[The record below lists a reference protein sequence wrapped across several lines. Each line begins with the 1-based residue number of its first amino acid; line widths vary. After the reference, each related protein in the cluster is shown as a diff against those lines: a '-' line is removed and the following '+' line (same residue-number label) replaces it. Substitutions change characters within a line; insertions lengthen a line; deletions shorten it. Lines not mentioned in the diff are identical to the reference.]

1 MGSFIW
7 TLIIAAGAALIWRLS
22 HRSGHM
28 AGTGSTG
35 MAAGPSHP
43 SVFIDGGLAG
53 ATMMEAAPRTDGTGT
68 EAAEPEPIDGWTQ
81 SAADTAASEPPVE
94 DQYIEDVAVAPHATP
109 IDPGSEPSPWRIQP
123 TAAIRPTAGGPDAAP
138 TQTHAGPAK
147 GSLPTAEPDGAGA
160 PAAAGAPPQD
170 NLFDASEWA
179 GDDGERLADPGS
191 GEGRPAGP

>member
-22 HRSGHM
+22 HRPGHM
-28 AGTGSTG
+28 AGTGYTG
-35 MAAGPSHP
+35 TAAGPAQP
-43 SVFIDGGLAG
+43 SVSSGGRPAG
-53 ATMMEAAPRTDGTGT
+53 ATMMEAAARTDGA

-123 TAAIRPTAGGPDAAP
+123 TAAIRPTAAGPDVAP
-138 TQTHAGPAK
+138 TQTHARPAE
-147 GSLPTAEPDGAGA
+147 GSPPTAEPDDAGA
-160 PAAAGAPPQD
+160 PAAPGALPQD
-170 NLFDASEWA
+170 ILFDASEWA
-179 GDDGERLADPGS
+179 GDDGERLAEPGS